1 MLCRSSSPSPTS
13 SRSLRSS
20 PSLAGAAL
28 LLPVQRQDNLDL
40 ALVWSLCS
48 TACCRCALRS
58 CFYCFT
64 TALAF
69 LLVGI
74 TTADKAKALSCR
86 YVLKNDCDPGSPQMA
101 RYKPTSP
108 PPLKEISHLC
118 PCWQG
123 LAHGA
128 AQDACVRCAE
138 HSQPRSSALCCSA
151 EGEEAP
157 ATKDAIGPFLKQ
169 DFCLELGS
177 KKQALTTLMRD
188 LSMGLTCTQL
198 GFGKLYLCLAQAL
211 DLA

>member
-48 TACCRCALRS
+48 TACCRYALRS

-86 YVLKNDCDPGSPQMA
+86 YVLKNDCDPGSPRMA

-108 PPLKEISHLC
+108 LPLKEISHLC

-128 AQDACVRCAE
+128 ARDARVRCAE
-138 HSQPRSSALCCSA
+138 HSQPRSSALCA
-151 EGEEAP
+151 AV
-157 ATKDAIGPFLKQ
+157 LKARRLQ
-169 DFCLELGS
+169 QR
-177 KKQALTTLMRD
+177 KMQ
-188 LSMGLTCTQL
+188 
-198 GFGKLYLCLAQAL
+198 
-211 DLA
+211 